1 MELRKKILELEDEMI
16 SMRRDFHAHPEL
28 GFKEERTSDIIY
40 NYLKD
45 LDLEVERIA
54 KTGVVAILRGNKPG
68 KTVMLRS
75 DIDAIPVQEENDLP
89 FKSKNDGISHNC
101 GHDGHISMLLI
112 AAKILSGMK
121 DEIKGNIK
129 FAFQPNEEHAG
140 AYLMIEE
147 GVLESPKVD
156 AVFGIHLWSLINSGE
171 IGVVEG
177 PIMASSHYFN
187 LKLIGKGGHAGA
199 PHDSIDPVVCANTIM
214 QSSYTMQA
222 REINAVDPTVISFCK
237 FIAGSSPT
245 IIPQEVKM
253 EGSIRC
259 LHEKFDLVKEKFE
272 RITSNIAKANRCE
285 YKLDISL
292 GNSLLKNDEKLV
304 DLVKKSASEI
314 VGKENIVTDVQVML
328 GEDFAEYGKD
338 IPIAFYFVGIA
349 NENKN
354 TDYPHHHPKFNID
367 EDVLK
372 TGVEMHI
379 KSALNYLNQ

>member
-1 MELRKKILELEDEMI
+1 MDIKKRILELEDEMI

-40 NYLKD
+40 NYLKK
-45 LDLEVERIA
+45 LGLEVKKIA
-54 KTGVVAILRGNKPG
+54 KTGVVAILKGKKPG

-75 DIDAIPVQEENDLP
+75 DIDAIPVQEKNDLP
-89 FKSKNDGISHNC
+89 FKSKNKGVSHNC

-112 AAKILSGMK
+112 AAKILSEMK
-121 DEIKGNIK
+121 DEVKGNIK
-129 FAFQPNEEHAG
+129 FTFQPNEEDAG

-156 AVFGIHLWSLINSGE
+156 AVFGIHLWSLIKSGE

-177 PIMASSHYFN
+177 PIMASSHYFK
-187 LKLIGKGGHAGA
+187 LKLTGKGGHAGA
-199 PHDSIDPVVCANTIM
+199 PHDSIDPVVCANNIM

-245 IIPQEVKM
+245 IIPQEVEM

-259 LHEKFDLVKEKFE
+259 LHEKFNFVKEKFE
-272 RITSNIAKANRCE
+272 RIISNISKAHRCK

-304 DLVKKSASEI
+304 TLVKESASE
-314 VGKENIVTDVQVML
+314 VVDEKNIVSDVQVML
-328 GEDFAEYGKD
+328 GEDFAEYGEN
-338 IPIAFYFVGIA
+338 IPVAFYFVGVA
-349 NENKN
+349 NKEKN

-379 KSALNYLNQ
+379 NSALNYLDN